1 MLLRALFSPL
11 AALCV
16 LLLVGPS
23 AQAHFRL
30 NTNIRIIQVERLD
43 EGVRIYV
50 RLPAPLVLGRVIDQQ
65 DVVEGEVPELPYVV
79 SRYEGGFL
87 LHYID
92 VERLR
97 QDPIGLARMVA
108 DGHIV
113 EVSGRRLEAKVEA
126 VRVHLASAQ
135 PRFVTLAEARA
146 ALQGPVYLEGAPPP
160 FVGEAVIDVALFY
173 TTPNARG
180 EIRLASTLTK
190 GLPGEDMLANLVLD
204 YVEGE
209 RQIYRVRGTF
219 QDRLVLNQSPWTAAL
234 TFVKEGVFHILDG
247 YDHVLFI
254 VCLTVGALSLGNLLW
269 RITGFTL
276 GHTITLIAGFLGYAP
291 EGAWFIPCV
300 EAAISI
306 SIIYAGVVALL
317 RLREAATFVITTLIG
332 LLHGFGF
339 SFILRSMLETDAP
352 NLWVSLFSFNV
363 GVEIGQVAIVTVLWV
378 VFLAIEHRSPR
389 TALYGRN
396 GISLIAIGIAA
407 LWTWERLTGLA
418 KMALG

>member
-1 MLLRALFSPL
+1 
-11 AALCV
+11 
-16 LLLVGPS
+16 
-23 AQAHFRL
+23 
-30 NTNIRIIQVERLD
+30 
-43 EGVRIYV
+43 
-50 RLPAPLVLGRVIDQQ
+50 
-65 DVVEGEVPELPYVV
+65 
-79 SRYEGGFL
+79 
-87 LHYID
+87 
-92 VERLR
+92 
-97 QDPIGLARMVA
+97 MVA

-146 ALQGPVYLEGAPPP
+146 ALQGPVYPEGAPPP

-190 GLPGEDMLANLVLD
+190 DLPGEDMLANLVLD

-219 QDRLVLNQSPWTAAL
+219 QDPLVFNQSPWTAAL